1 MTSPVTRGHGIAI
14 TQSRIETILLYVY
27 YVVRWRGGEC
37 FWYVLPHVLMHLSE
51 APLERSEMYD
61 CAARARSARGGS
73 YESQSSPFS
82 QEIEYTLCLGAFER
96 RAGGVGTEWR
106 YLV

>member
-61 CAARARSARGGS
+61 CAACPRARVVVQA
-73 YESQSSPFS
+73 
-82 QEIEYTLCLGAFER
+82 ER
-96 RAGGVGTEWR
+96 C
-106 YLV
+106 Y